1 MRELLAQIDER
12 QAAGREEAARLR
24 EQITQL
30 GEQLAA
36 LEHRLERLEITRETV
51 LEIAEDSDPGGLEPL
66 PSTYRQI
73 LALFEDDE
81 HGLRAKDICEALGTG
96 TENRHVEGAQAKLKR
111 LVSRG
116 ILPKPNPAC
125 SPCPDRQGEPARR
138 LTQRPL
144 RSRFAL
150 RRIRLAGE
158 VQDQE
163 TELRGLLIDLRNAL
177 LVGPA

>member
-24 EQITQL
+24 EQIAQL

-36 LEHRLERLEITRETV
+36 VEHRLERLEVTRETV
-51 LEIAEDSDPGGLEPL
+51 LEIAEDSDSGGLEPL
-66 PSTYRQI
+66 PSAYRQI

-96 TENRHVEGAQAKLKR
+96 TENRHVEGARAKLKR

-116 ILPKPNPAC
+116 ILT
-125 SPCPDRQGEPARR
+125 EPEPG
-138 LTQRPL
+138 LFTMPRP
-144 RSRFAL
+144 
-150 RRIRLAGE
+150 
-158 VQDQE
+158 
-163 TELRGLLIDLRNAL
+163 TK
-177 LVGPA
+177 